1 MLSKYQGIYRIKPS
15 NSKTI
20 TETLLLNAKK
30 TTTTTTTK
38 HKTTLCINV
47 KMDLILKISLTI
59 EQVNNNN
66 RHKFQIKRVLF

>member
-1 MLSKYQGIYRIKPS
+1 MLSKYQDIYRIKPS

-30 TTTTTTTK
+30 TTTTTK
-38 HKTTLCINV
+38 HKATLCINV

>member
-1 MLSKYQGIYRIKPS
+1 MLSKYQDIYRIKPS

-20 TETLLLNAKK
+20 TETLLLNEKK
-30 TTTTTTTK
+30 TTTTTTK
-38 HKTTLCINV
+38 HKATLCINV